1 MIMKKVLSL
10 ALVGVLAFGAMGMS
24 FAASPF
30 GAAETYANLAGITV
44 EEAYEVKLASG
55 GTFGDLAK
63 EKGFYDAF
71 SAAILSSKITLING
85 LVAEG
90 ELTQA
95 EADALITSLEN
106 CDGTQQHLLRGVLNF
121 GAKARSGEFRGQGA
135 MNGEGSQFNRSEN
148 AKGMG
153 QMRRGNNQ

>member
-1 MIMKKVLSL
+1 MKKVLSL
-10 ALVGVLAFGAMGMS
+10 ALVGILAFGAMGMS

-30 GAAETYANLAGITV
+30 GAAETYANLAKITV
-44 EEAYEVKLASG
+44 ERAYEVKLESG
-55 GTFGDLAK
+55 GTFGELA
-63 EKGFYDAF
+63 EENGFYKDF
-71 SAAILSSKITLING
+71 SAAVLESKITMINE

-90 ELTQA
+90 ELTKA
-95 EADALITSLEN
+95 EADALITSLET

-121 GAKARSGEFRGQGA
+121 GAQARSGEFRGEGV

-148 AKGMG
+148 GRGMG

>member
-1 MIMKKVLSL
+1 MKKVLSL

-30 GAAETYANLAGITV
+30 GAAETYANLAGITA

-55 GTFGDLAK
+55 DTFGDLAK
-63 EKGFYDAF
+63 EKGFYEAF
-71 SAAILSSKITLING
+71 SAAVLSSKINMING
-85 LVAEG
+85 LVAEN

-95 EADALITSLEN
+95 EADALITSLDN
-106 CDGTQQHLLRGVLNF
+106 CDGTQQHLLKGVLNF
-121 GAKARSGEFRGQGA
+121 GAQARSGEFRGQGA

-148 AKGMG
+148 GRGMG

>member
-1 MIMKKVLSL
+1 MKKVLSL
-10 ALVGVLAFGAMGMS
+10 ALVGILALGAMGMS

-71 SAAILSSKITLING
+71 SAAILSSKITMING

-106 CDGTQQHLLRGVLNF
+106 CDGTQQHLLKGVLNF
-121 GAKARSGEFRGQGA
+121 GAQSRSGESKGEGA
-135 MNGEGSQFNRSEN
+135 MNGEGKQFNRSEN

>member
-1 MIMKKVLSL
+1 MKKVLSL

-30 GAAETYANLAGITV
+30 GAAETYANLAEITV

-55 GTFGDLAK
+55 GTFGELA
-63 EKGFYDAF
+63 EENGFYQEF
-71 SAAILSSKITLING
+71 SAAILSSKINMING
-85 LVAEG
+85 LVDEG

-95 EADALITSLEN
+95 EADALIASLEN

-121 GAKARSGEFRGQGA
+121 GAKARSGEFRGEGA
-135 MNGEGSQFNRSEN
+135 MNGEGSQFSRSEN
-148 AKGMG
+148 GRGMG